1 MDDSLNVPPPCPKYP
16 DSSHDSPT
24 LRPSAPPEF
33 EKCAPFLAC
42 LPCCNP
48 APVASWSWCFSIQ
61 KCLIKMS
68 LWHVPGYKA
77 DIWKHGKCCEKTTV
91 STIEISAYELNWTRR
106 PGAAKSDNGYVPSTW
121 WYWLNRDQ
129 LVSDL
134 LVATWQA
141 LTWLW
146 SIFAESTFVIYII
159 YIIYIPH
166 ARCRL
171 LTSTRYTVFQQSKN
185 A

>member
-1 MDDSLNVPPPCPKYP
+1 MCTIPCVPAMLQPRHGGIMELVFFHPKMLNKDVIL
-16 DSSHDSPT
+16 T
-24 LRPSAPPEF
+24 
-33 EKCAPFLAC
+33 
-42 LPCCNP
+42 
-48 APVASWSWCFSIQ
+48 
-61 KCLIKMS
+61 
-68 LWHVPGYKA
+68 PGYKA
-77 DIWKHGKCCEKTTV
+77 DIWKHGECCEKTTV
-91 STIEISAYELNWTRR
+91 PTIEISAYELNWTRR
-106 PGAAKSDNGYVPSTW
+106 PWAARFDKGYLPSTW

-159 YIIYIPH
+159 YIVYIYIPH